1 MYLQVVSFLKGIL
14 IDYLVYSIIVLYF
27 ALGVFLLDGQ
37 ILANS
42 LVTLKGTDLRM
53 VYALLLKTNIGH
65 LLTSKTKDVI
75 SKLSKEESDNFTY
88 YLEKE
93 VNKLRN
99 IEDQVLQVDLF
110 LEMTRLLKLRGT
122 KYTLEKEIV
131 DQSTLIVNDVYQQLL
146 KQDKQFKR
154 FAENELNSS
163 KLQQMIK
170 FQMSKLFNELDN
182 SFENFTIEDQTKFAS
197 QVNEY
202 IQSLPKEKQ
211 SKIKEKL
218 GVDDLTDEMIRMAIA
233 TSGSSIVFAI
243 IVDVSGFAFYTTAT
257 SLLASFAGLFGITLP
272 FGVYTGL
279 TSTIAVL
286 ANPLFLVPVLL
297 GGGALLVNHQNK
309 SLKKKLM
316 PIISMQMTLPFMS
329 QGSDEVS
336 FELFKAEWTR
346 RFNEY
351 CKLKIELNNEEAE
364 ELNLQSNIK
373 KTKEQISYIN
383 LSIHNEE
390 QKIREDKQ
398 QIYYA
403 LKSSILEDL
412 DINEAFQK
420 NRREYQYI
428 NDKIQSLQRA
438 KKVDAVND
446 SFFRRIGNKFSNLGT
461 TFDIKSEEKK
471 MDKYLY
477 LMIEDVIN
485 STSTFKQIE
494 RERIQSS
501 NINLRELYQ
510 SKNEKETYKYSLE
523 SLLKQVNQNQS
534 SIRQDIKIM
543 EKQNYGIEHLS
554 SSTHQLLPTSKEG

>member
-1 MYLQVVSFLKGIL
+1 M
-14 IDYLVYSIIVLYF
+14 
-27 ALGVFLLDGQ
+27 DGQ

-42 LVTLKGTDLRM
+42 IVTLKGTDLRM

-65 LLTSKTKDVI
+65 LLSSKTKDVI

-88 YLEKE
+88 HLEQE

-99 IEDQVLQVDLF
+99 VEDQVLQVDLF
-110 LEMTRLLKLRGT
+110 LEITRLLKLRGT
-122 KYTLEKEIV
+122 KYTLEQEIV
-131 DQSTLIVNDVYQQLL
+131 DQSTFIVKDVYQLLL
-146 KQDKQFKR
+146 KQDKQFKS
-154 FAENELNSS
+154 FAENEWNST

-182 SFENFTIEDQTKFAS
+182 SFKDFTIDDQTKFAS

-202 IQSLPKEKQ
+202 IQGLPEEKQ
-211 SKIKEKL
+211 RKIKEKL
-218 GVDDLTDEMIRMAIA
+218 GVDDLTDEMIRKAIA

-243 IVDVSGFAFYTTAT
+243 IVEVSGFAFYTTAT

-316 PIISMQMTLPFMS
+316 PIIVMQITLPFMS
-329 QGSDEVS
+329 QGADDVS
-336 FELFKAEWTR
+336 FDLFIAEWNR
-346 RFNEY
+346 RFDAY
-351 CKLKIELNNEEAE
+351 CKLQIELENEHAE
-364 ELNLQSNIK
+364 GLKLQRNIRE
-373 KTKEQISYIN
+373 TKEKIN
-383 LSIHNEE
+383 YMNSAIHNEE
-390 QKIREDKQ
+390 QKIREEKK

-403 LKSSILEDL
+403 LKSSNLEDL
-412 DINEAFQK
+412 GINGDFQK
-420 NRREYQYI
+420 NRIEYQYI
-428 NDKIQSLQRA
+428 NDRIQSLQQA

-471 MDKYLY
+471 MNKYLY
-477 LMIEDVIN
+477 LMVEDVLK
-485 STSTFKQIE
+485 STSSFKQIE
-494 RERIQSS
+494 RERIQASKC
-501 NINLRELYQ
+501 NLRELRQ
-510 SKNEKETYKYSLE
+510 SKNEKMTYKNSLE

-534 SIRQDIKIM
+534 SIRQDIKAM
-543 EKQNYGIEHLS
+543 EKQNYGLEHLS
-554 SSTHQLLPTSKEG
+554 ASSQQLLPTSEEG

>member
-1 MYLQVVSFLKGIL
+1 M
-14 IDYLVYSIIVLYF
+14 
-27 ALGVFLLDGQ
+27 DGQ

-65 LLTSKTKDVI
+65 LLSSKAKDVI
-75 SKLSKEESDNFTY
+75 SKLSKEKSDNFTY
-88 YLEKE
+88 HLEQE

-99 IEDQVLQVDLF
+99 VEDQVLQVDLF

-131 DQSTLIVNDVYQQLL
+131 DQFILIVNDVYQQLL
-146 KQDKQFKR
+146 IQDKQFKR
-154 FAENELNSS
+154 FAENEIHSS

-182 SFENFTIEDQTKFAS
+182 GFKDFTIEDQTKFAS

-202 IQSLPKEKQ
+202 IQSLPEEKQ

-218 GVDDLTDEMIRMAIA
+218 GVDDLTDEMIRKAIA

-243 IVDVSGFAFYTTAT
+243 IVEVSGFAFYTTAT
-257 SLLASFAGLFGITLP
+257 SLLASFAGFFGITLP

-316 PIISMQMTLPFMS
+316 PIIVMQITLPFMS
-329 QGSDEVS
+329 RGADEVS
-336 FELFKAEWTR
+336 FELFIAEWNR
-346 RFNEY
+346 RFDEY
-351 CKLKIELNNEEAE
+351 CMLQIELKNEDAE
-364 ELNLQSNIK
+364 ELKLQSNIK
-373 KTKEQISYIN
+373 KTKGQISNIN
-383 LSIHNEE
+383 SSIYKEE
-390 QKIREDKQ
+390 LQIRIEKQ
-398 QIYYA
+398 QIYNA
-403 LKSSILEDL
+403 LKSSNLEDL
-412 DINEAFQK
+412 DINEAFRK
-420 NRREYQYI
+420 NRREYWDI
-428 NDKIQSLQRA
+428 NDKILSLQQA

-446 SFFRRIGNKFSNLGT
+446 SFFRKIGNKFSNLGT
-461 TFDIKSEEKK
+461 KFDIKSEEKNI
-471 MDKYLY
+471 DKYLY
-477 LMIEDVIN
+477 LMVEDVLK
-485 STSTFKQIE
+485 STSPFKQIE
-494 RERIQSS
+494 RERIQAST
-501 NINLRELYQ
+501 INLRELRQ
-510 SKNEKETYKYSLE
+510 SKNEKMTYKSSLE

-534 SIRQDIKIM
+534 SIRQDIKAM
-543 EKQNYGIEHLS
+543 EKQNYGLEHLS
-554 SSTHQLLPTSKEG
+554 ASTQQLLPTSEEG